1 MANSLYNKA
10 RQAFMSGGID
20 LTANDIK
27 AVLVDAD
34 YVFDAAHEFLTSV
47 SADAVATS
55 ANLTNKSVTNG
66 VFDADDLIFAGLT
79 GSPATSLV
87 LYQDTG
93 TPSTS
98 RLILYIDE
106 GTFPITPNGGDQT
119 IVWSDGANKIFRL

>member
-10 RQAFMSGGID
+10 RQAFMGGAID
-20 LTANDIK
+20 LSANNIK
-27 AVLVDAD
+27 AVLLDAT
-34 YVFDAAHEFLTSV
+34 YVFDSAHEFLPSV
-47 SADAVATS
+47 SASAVATS
-55 ANLTNKSVTNG
+55 SNLANKSITDG

-93 TPSTS
+93 TPATS

>member
-20 LTANDIK
+20 LTANNIK
-27 AVLVDAD
+27 AVLLDAD
-34 YVFDAAHEFLTSV
+34 YVFDPTHEFLPSV
-47 SADAVATS
+47 SAEAVATS
-55 ANLTNKSVTNG
+55 ANLTTKSVTDG

-79 GSPATSLV
+79 GNPATSLV
-87 LYQDTG
+87 VYQDTG
-93 TPSTS
+93 TPATS
-98 RLILYIDE
+98 RLILYVDE